1 LLRVVKVPPVVSEQV
16 VIGVDL
22 GGTKILAARIT
33 HDGKVERRRE
43 RPTPTS
49 SQDELVAALADAVEE
64 LLDPGVVAVGFG
76 VPARVEQE
84 AGVALGSV
92 NIPLHDFPLRDR
104 MAERFSLPVGI
115 DNDANA
121 AAYAEWAVGAGR
133 GSSDLV
139 MLTLGTGVGGGVVI
153 GRRLYRGWAE
163 LGHVVVV
170 YDGKP
175 CQGSCTGR
183 GHLESYCT
191 GLAAGEAAE
200 ETFGPGTDA
209 HRLVRL
215 AREGDRQAIEILDGI
230 GRLLGAG
237 IGSFVNIFR
246 PQVVVIGGGFG
257 TAAGEL
263 LLGPAREV
271 TRREALAPA
280 GDEVRIVGAELG
292 TAAGV
297 IGAGLIAFQALEG

>member
-1 LLRVVKVPPVVSEQV
+1 VSEQP

-22 GGTKILAARIT
+22 GGTKILAARVSR
-33 HDGKVERRRE
+33 DGSVERRRE
-43 RPTPTS
+43 RPTATG
-49 SQDELVAALADAVEE
+49 SQGELVAELEASVEE
-64 LLDPGVVAVGFG
+64 LLGEEVAAIGFG
-76 VPARVEQE
+76 VPSRVDQ
-84 AGVALGSV
+84 ATGVARGSV
-92 NIPLHDFPLRDR
+92 NTPLHDFPLRDH
-104 MAERFSLPVGI
+104 MQQRFSLPVGI

-121 AAYAEWAVGAGR
+121 AALAEWACGAGR
-133 GSSDLV
+133 GSDDMV

-163 LGHVVVV
+163 LGHVVIV

-175 CQGSCTGR
+175 CQGTCTGR

-200 ETFGPGTDA
+200 EAFGPGTDA
-209 HRLVRL
+209 HGLVRI
-215 AREGDRQAIEILDGI
+215 AREGDESAIEILAAI

-237 IGSFVNIFR
+237 IGSFVNVFD
-246 PQVVVIGGGFG
+246 PQIVVVGGGFG

-263 LLGPAREV
+263 LLGPAREIV
-271 TRREALAPA
+271 RREALEPA
-280 GDEVRIVGAELG
+280 GETVRLVSAELG

-297 IGAGLIAFQALEG
+297 IGAGLIAYEALDASS

>member
-1 LLRVVKVPPVVSEQV
+1 M
-16 VIGVDL
+16 G
-22 GGTKILAARIT
+22 
-33 HDGKVERRRE
+33 
-43 RPTPTS
+43 
-49 SQDELVAALADAVEE
+49 E
-64 LLDPGVVAVGFG
+64 LLDGEVAAIGFG
-76 VPARVEQE
+76 VPSRVDQA
-84 AGVALGSV
+84 AGVAHGSV
-92 NIPLHDFPLRDR
+92 NTPLHDFALRGH
-104 MAERFSLPVGI
+104 MERRFNLPVGI

-121 AAYAEWAVGAGR
+121 AAYAEWACGAGR
-133 GSSDLV
+133 GSDDTV

-175 CQGSCTGR
+175 CQGTCTGR

-200 ETFGPGTDA
+200 EMFGPGTDA
-209 HRLVRL
+209 HRLVRI
-215 AREGDRQAIEILDGI
+215 AREGDPAAIELLAGI

-237 IGSFVNIFR
+237 IGSFVNVFY
-246 PQVVVIGGGFG
+246 PQIVVVGGGFG

-263 LLGPAREV
+263 LLGPAREIMK
-271 TRREALAPA
+271 REALAPA
-280 GDEVRIVGAELG
+280 GDEARLVSAELG

-297 IGAGLIAFQALEG
+297 IGAGLIAYEALTGAG